1 MKMIQ
6 YHGPKPLKR
15 DNVASTGLTWTPGQI
30 HHVVDETARKL
41 LAYSSIWREVSPD
54 EETHA
59 ETQAEAWV
67 GKTPSVLKMRP
78 LKAA

>member
-15 DNVASTGLTWTPGQI
+15 DNVARTGLTWAPGQV
-30 HHVVDETARKL
+30 HPVVDEAARKL
-41 LAYSSIWREVSPD
+41 LAYSSIWREVSSD
-54 EETHA
+54 E
-59 ETQAEAWV
+59 ETQAEAGV